1 MSGISQEDAKKIL
14 SDAFAPWVQDL
25 NLQIVELSNQH
36 IVMEMPFQDRLCRI
50 GGTICGQAL
59 LSAADTAMV
68 IGLSSALGGF
78 KPMGTVDLNINFM
91 RPISSS
97 AVLLEAKILRL
108 GRTMAFCQTFITAK
122 ENAKLSAN
130 AIGTYAL
137 AS

>member
-1 MSGISQEDAKKIL
+1 MSGITQQEAINL
-14 SDAFAPWVQDL
+14 LAEAFAPWVQEL
-25 NLQIVELSNQH
+25 NLSVVEISDQKVL
-36 IVMEMPFQDRLCRI
+36 MEMPFQERLCRI

-97 AVLLEAKILRL
+97 AVLLETKILRL
-108 GRTMAFCQTFITAK
+108 GRSMAFCQTLISAK
-122 ENAKLSAN
+122 EGNKLSAN

-137 AS
+137 AG